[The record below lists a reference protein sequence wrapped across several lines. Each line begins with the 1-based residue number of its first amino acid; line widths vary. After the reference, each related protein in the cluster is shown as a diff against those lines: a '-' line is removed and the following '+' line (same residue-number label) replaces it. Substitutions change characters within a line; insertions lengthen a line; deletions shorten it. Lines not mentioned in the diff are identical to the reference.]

1 MGKQASVTFNTD
13 LIHTAMEELHL
24 LDGSLINLGGTASER
39 IAAAR
44 ASVNDVLHMW
54 TPNPIV
60 LDGDANTVL
69 HDLTLYKEDI
79 DHTIKEMVDWCLAQ
93 QRQASSGER
102 SVLVEARDSLVKK
115 IKSLSDAAVLVGVW
129 DEDDVPAIPNKP
141 GARGATSSAT
151 PTHAFQYYTIID
163 GRRRN
168 QSNHQNSLSSVAY
181 YHGAK
186 LLKLDDR
193 PGVDSLKQAL
203 TACGCDYNIKGSEW
217 QQQLPGGIVGLEVI
231 ALPSSEDAATSSEFQ
246 IDPSWTDDNES
257 GE

>member
-102 SVLVEARDSLVKK
+102 SVLVEARDSLV
-115 IKSLSDAAVLVGVW
+115 
-129 DEDDVPAIPNKP
+129 
-141 GARGATSSAT
+141 RRSSPCRT
-151 PTHAFQYYTIID
+151 
-163 GRRRN
+163 
-168 QSNHQNSLSSVAY
+168 
-181 YHGAK
+181 
-186 LLKLDDR
+186 LL
-193 PGVDSLKQAL
+193 
-203 TACGCDYNIKGSEW
+203 
-217 QQQLPGGIVGLEVI
+217 
-231 ALPSSEDAATSSEFQ
+231 F
-246 IDPSWTDDNES
+246 
-257 GE
+257 